1 MIIGVPKE
9 IKEQERRI
17 ALVPSAAELL
27 TKRGHNVVVEKNA
40 GIGSGYSDE
49 EYKKAGAEMVD
60 LAKDVFSRADLIVK
74 VKEPLAPEFPLLRK
88 GQILFT
94 YLHLAASKPLTDAL
108 LKSGV
113 IGVAYETIQIGN
125 RLPLL
130 EPMSEI
136 AGRMSVVMGA
146 YFLAKHNG
154 GSGVLLGG
162 VPGVLP
168 GRVVVIGGG
177 TAGVNAAR
185 MATGLGA
192 DVTILEVD
200 LERMRFL
207 DITMDNAHTL
217 YSSEAHLHELMATT
231 DLLIGAVLVPGA
243 KAPKLITR
251 AMLRKMKPGSVVVDI
266 AIDQGGCAETSRP
279 TTHLDPVYIEEGVT
293 HYCVANMPAAYART
307 ATQALTNITSR
318 YVELLADRGLEGACN
333 KQPALLGG
341 MNTRDGIL
349 TIQAVAEAHGLPYTP
364 TFSSEALGSLGG

>member
-9 IKEQERRI
+9 IKEQEHRVG
-17 ALVPSAAELL
+17 LVPATASTLTRRSHTVLVQKSA
-27 TKRGHNVVVEKNA
+27 GV
-40 GIGSGYSDE
+40 GSGFADE
-49 EYKKAGAEMVD
+49 DYVAVGAKIIDTAEELFRKAEM
-60 LAKDVFSRADLIVK
+60 IVK
-74 VKEPLAPEFPLLRK
+74 VKEPLKAEYGLLRK

-94 YLHLAASKPLTDAL
+94 YLHLAASKPLTEAL

-113 IGVAYETIQIGN
+113 TGVAYETIQVAN
-125 RLPLL
+125 KLPLL

-207 DITMDNAHTL
+207 DITMGSAHTL
-217 YSSEAHLHELMATT
+217 YSSESHLRELMPNV
-231 DLLIGAVLVPGA
+231 DLLIGAVLLPGA

-251 AMLRKMKPGSVVVDI
+251 AMLKAMKTGSVLVDI

-279 TTHLDPVYIEEGVT
+279 TTHLQPIYVEEGVT

-307 ATQALTNITSR
+307 ATQALTNITYR
-318 YVELLADRGLEGACN
+318 YVELLADLGLDEACK
-333 KQPALLGG
+333 KQPALIGG
-341 MNTRDGIL
+341 INTRDGKL
-349 TIQAVAEAHGLPYTP
+349 TCRAVAEAHGLKYDAP
-364 TFSSEALGSLGG
+364 L

>member
-17 ALVPSAAELL
+17 ALVPSAAEQL
-27 TKRGHNVVVEKNA
+27 TKRGHTVVVEKN
-40 GIGSGYSDE
+40 GGVGSGYPDE
-49 EYKKAGAEMVD
+49 EYKKAGAEIVD
-60 LAKDVFSRADLIVK
+60 LAEDVFARADMIVK
-74 VKEPLAPEFPLLRK
+74 VKEPLPAEFPLLRK

-94 YLHLAASKPLTDAL
+94 YLHLAASKALTDAL

-113 IGVAYETIQIGN
+113 TAIAYETIQIGN

-207 DITMDNAHTL
+207 DITMGSAHTL
-217 YSSEAHLHELMATT
+217 YSSESHLRELMPNV

-251 AMLRKMKPGSVVVDI
+251 AMLKAMKTGSVLVDI

-279 TTHLDPVYIEEGVT
+279 TTHLQPVYVEEGVT

-307 ATQALTNITSR
+307 ATQALTNITYR
-318 YVELLADRGLEGACN
+318 YVELIADLGLDEACK
-333 KQPALLGG
+333 KQPALIGG
-341 MNTRDGIL
+341 INTRDGKL
-349 TIQAVAEAHGLPYTP
+349 TCHAVAEAHGLKYDAP
-364 TFSSEALGSLGG
+364 L